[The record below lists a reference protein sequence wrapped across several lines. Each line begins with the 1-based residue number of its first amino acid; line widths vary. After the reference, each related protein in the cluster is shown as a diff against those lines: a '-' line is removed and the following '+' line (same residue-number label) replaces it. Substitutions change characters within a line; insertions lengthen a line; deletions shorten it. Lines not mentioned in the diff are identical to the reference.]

1 MARLALRNVC
11 KRFGETAALDDV
23 SLEVGDGEFLV
34 LVGPSGCGKS
44 TLLRIV
50 AGLVAPTAGD
60 ILLDGERVN
69 DLEPRERDAAM
80 VFQNYA
86 LYPHMSVRRN
96 LAFPLKM
103 AGIERATIA
112 RRVDQTAAVLGLEPL
127 LDRKPGTL
135 SGGQMQ
141 RVALG
146 RAIVRNPR
154 LFLFDEPLSNL
165 DAKLRAEMRAE
176 IARLHRKFGITT
188 VYVTHD
194 QAEAMTMGT
203 RICVLD
209 GGRVQQVGPPL
220 EVFESPATS
229 FVASF
234 IGSPA
239 MNLLRGR
246 GEGGRFR
253 AGPLEVPCPDSCRGE
268 VLLGIRPHQV
278 EVGTGVELPVTYVEQ
293 LGSHTHIH
301 LDLGGE
307 KLLVTREGSVDA
319 RPGGSLAVR
328 LPADRLHWFDASSG
342 RRIVD

>member
-1 MARLALRNVC
+1 MSRLALENIC
-11 KRFGETAALDDV
+11 KQFGSSVVVDHV

-50 AGLVAPTAGD
+50 AGLVAPTSGD
-60 ILLDGERVN
+60 VRIDGKRVN

-103 AGIERATIA
+103 AGIEREAIEKRVAATTSI
-112 RRVDQTAAVLGLEPL
+112 LGLEPFL
-127 LDRKPGTL
+127 ERKPATL

-146 RAIVRNPR
+146 RAIVRDPK
-154 LFLFDEPLSNL
+154 LYLFDEPLSNL

-176 IARLHRKFGITT
+176 IVRLQQKLGITT
-188 VYVTHD
+188 LYVTHD

-203 RICVLD
+203 RICVLEK
-209 GGRVQQVGPPL
+209 GRVQQIGPPL
-220 EVFESPATS
+220 EVFEHPETT

-239 MNLLRGR
+239 MNLVRGDAKN
-246 GEGGRFR
+246 GHFR
-253 AGPLEVPCPDSCRGE
+253 SGSLEAPCPHGLSGE

-278 EVGTGVELPVTYVEQ
+278 EVGAGMDLPVTHVEQ
-293 LGSHTHIH
+293 LGSQTHIQVEC
-301 LDLGGE
+301 GGE
-307 KLLVTREGSVDA
+307 KLLVTREGHADA
-319 RPGGSLAVR
+319 RAGSKLAIR
-328 LPADRLHWFDASSG
+328 LPAERLHWFESSSG
-342 RRIVD
+342 RRINR